1 MGQSKRHL
9 SKEDK
14 RTRRKGKNPK
24 GKEKNQEGCLRESR
38 DKKKLREK
46 GKINRIKFVRIK
58 KIDAIKEK
66 KWYLLLKF
74 MLPLRTIVGNL
85 GDILFVWII
94 WEKLWR
100 FLVST
105 KNKQSLYKRSKILS
119 LHSNPKMKIHLIIIS
134 SHQATN
140 KY

>member
-9 SKEDK
+9 GKEDK
-14 RTRRKGKNPK
+14 KIRRKGRNPR

-38 DKKKLREK
+38 GEKKLREK
-46 GKINRIKFVRIK
+46 GKINWIKFVRIK
-58 KIDAIKEK
+58 KINAIKEK

-74 MLPLRTIVGNL
+74 MLPLRTIVGSL
-85 GDILFVWII
+85 GDILFVLII
-94 WEKLWR
+94 LEKLWK
-100 FLVST
+100 FLESI
-105 KNKQSLYKRSKILS
+105 KNKQSLYKRFKILS

-134 SHQATN
+134 SHQVTN